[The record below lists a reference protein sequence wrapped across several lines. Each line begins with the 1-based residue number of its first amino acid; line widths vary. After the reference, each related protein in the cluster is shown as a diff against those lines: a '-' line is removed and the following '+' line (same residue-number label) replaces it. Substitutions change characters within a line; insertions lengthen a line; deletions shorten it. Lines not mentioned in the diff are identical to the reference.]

1 MRRRS
6 SQSIVANPVL
16 VGAVTTLVVIVAVFL
31 AYNAN
36 NGLPFVPTKQLKVNV
51 SNGSNLVKG
60 NDIREGGFRMGVI
73 EGIKPVLLPNG
84 VTAAQLTLKLDK
96 VNGDI
101 PKDSTIKIR
110 PRSALGLKY
119 VELYRGKSKSVFAD
133 GATMPLSQSFVPE
146 QFDDVYR
153 TFDEKTRIA
162 SRKNLEGF
170 GDALAGRGMDLN
182 VTIRNL
188 PNLFRHLVPVAQ
200 NLTDKRTGLPGF
212 FKGLNRAASTVAP
225 IAKLNAKTFTQLA
238 DTFGAFAKDTRALQ
252 ATISK
257 SPGTLDVATTSLRVQ
272 RPFLRDTTAFSADL
286 SRAASTFRSTLPTI
300 DSALEAGTRVL
311 PRTIALNNRTAD
323 VLAALKDLAQAPGT
337 NLAIRALNGT
347 VTTLNPQLRFY
358 GPYVTVCNNWN
369 FFWTYLSEHLGE
381 EDVNG
386 FAQRALLNSTNG
398 GTKNSVPGGQ
408 SLSVGNQGSV
418 DFAQNV
424 GPANPRGAIEN
435 LHGQPYGAAIDSKGK
450 ADCEKGQRG
459 YPEGNL
465 SPFVPKNVKIVT
477 NPHTPRD
484 QGPTYAPIG
493 GPARTRVP
501 RGETFTRE
509 PQTGEQLPL
518 AVRP

>member
-1 MRRRS
+1 
-6 SQSIVANPVL
+6 VL

-60 NDIREGGFRMGVI
+60 NDVREGGFRIGVL
-73 EGIKPVLLPNG
+73 ENIKPVLLPNG

-101 PKDSTIKIR
+101 PVDSRVKIR

-119 VELYRGKSKSVFAD
+119 IELYRGKAKKAFAD
-133 GATMPLSQSFVPE
+133 GATMALHQGDVPV

-162 SRKNLEGF
+162 SQKNLEGF
-170 GDALAGRGMDLN
+170 GDALAGRGLDLN

-188 PNLFRHLVPVAQ
+188 PELFRHLVPVSQ

-225 IAKLNAKTFTQLA
+225 IAKLNASTFTKLA
-238 DTFGAFAKDTRALQ
+238 DTFAGFSRDTRALQ

-286 SRAASTFRSTLPTI
+286 SRAAITFRATLPTI

-323 VLAALKDLAQAPGT
+323 VLRALKDLAQAPGT

-369 FFWTYLSEHLGE
+369 YFWTYLSEHLSE
-381 EDVNG
+381 EDQNG
-386 FAQRALLNSTNG
+386 FAQRALLNSSG
-398 GTKNSVPGGQ
+398 QQDNSVSTQGASDFTQGKNYVPTPAGQ
-408 SLSVGNQGSV
+408 Q
-418 DFAQNV
+418 
-424 GPANPRGAIEN
+424 PRGSIEH
-435 LHGQPYGAAIDSKGK
+435 LHGQPYAAAIDNKGN
-450 ADCEKGQRG
+450 ADCEHGQQG
-459 YPEGNL
+459 YPEGKL
-465 SPFVPKNVKIVT
+465 SAFAPAGLKIVT
-477 NPHTPRD
+477 DPHTPGD
-484 QGPTYAPIG
+484 QGSHYAPIG
-493 GPARTRVP
+493 GPARTHVP
-501 RGETFTRE
+501 KGETFTRE
-509 PQTGEQLPL
+509 PQTGEQLPA
-518 AVRP
+518 AVRK

>member
-60 NDIREGGFRMGVI
+60 NDVREGGFRIGVL

-101 PKDSTIKIR
+101 PKDSRIKIR

-119 VELYRGKSKSVFAD
+119 IELYRGQSKSAFAD
-133 GATMPLSQSFVPE
+133 GATMAMHKGDVPE

-162 SRKNLEGF
+162 SQKNLEGF

-257 SPGTLDVATTSLRVQ
+257 SPSTMDVVTTSLRVQ

-286 SRAASTFRSTLPTI
+286 SAAASEFRRALPTI
-300 DSALEAGTRVL
+300 DSALERGSQVL
-311 PRTIALNNRTAD
+311 PRTNDMNRRLGDT
-323 VLAALKDLAQAPGT
+323 LAAARDLARAPGT

-347 VTTLNPQLRFY
+347 FSTLNPQLRFY

-369 FFWTYLSEHLGE
+369 YFWTYLSEHLSE
-381 EDVNG
+381 EDQNG
-386 FAQRALLNSTNG
+386 FAQRALLNSSG
-398 GTKNSVPGGQ
+398 QQDNSVGTQGAVDFTQGKNYNP
-408 SLSVGNQGSV
+408 LSAPRGSV
-418 DFAQNV
+418 
-424 GPANPRGAIEN
+424 EK
-435 LHGQPYGAAIDSKGK
+435 LHGQPYGAAIDNRGN

-465 SPFVPKNVKIVT
+465 SPFVPKSVKIVT
-477 NPHTPRD
+477 NPHTPGN
-484 QGPTYAPIG
+484 QGTTYSG
-493 GPARTRVP
+493 RSRVP
-501 RGETFTRE
+501 AGETFTRE
-509 PQTGEQLPL
+509 PQTGPQLDPR
-518 AVRP
+518 VRP